1 MSKLVILEIRDADNE
16 QRYPVTLR
24 IGDSINSMSVAIHG
38 YLPPAQD
45 LRKSYD
51 HFNTC
56 RRECNLGSSRKLEH
70 INKGKIVNYSIK
82 QLGDSLENNINS
94 WLTFGDNYFQPIR
107 DKIIEVLSHER
118 GKEQGKGKVRFI
130 IQTDDVDLWG
140 LPWHLW
146 DKFQQFEVE
155 PVISNFQA
163 ISNTQLIKSQHTI
176 RILVILGSSIGI
188 NTDADLVLLKESI
201 VDLNAEITTKV
212 AINSTQLNQQLWE
225 QNWDILFFA
234 GHSSSKYDYSH
245 GMLDLSETESIS
257 IKDLKY
263 GLENAIKHGL
273 KLAIF
278 NSCDGMGLVNELAS
292 LQIPAVIAMRERV
305 PDEVAQ
311 KFLEHFLQAF
321 ARERKSLPDSV
332 MDARKKLHGMEGEYP
347 FASWLPMIYE
357 HLGVEPP
364 TWDELLK
371 GNEEEW
377 QRVSIWRNLRTVLV
391 ASVLVTGAVMGVRWL
406 GLLEP
411 LELPAY
417 DYLMGQRQSEPI
429 DSRITVVEISQEEVD
444 KYGGYP
450 IKESAL
456 AEIVNKVEK
465 YKPAALGLNISRNQP
480 RIKDNRDITAR
491 KNWIKSFQ
499 ENQNFYT
506 VCSYQSSAGD
516 HAPPPEFSPKQL
528 TEQVGFVDFFDDNIQ
543 DNKYQTVR
551 RQLLSYDPNY
561 LPKSSKCSTP
571 YSFSF
576 LLAFSFLSS
585 QNRPLQVNE
594 NTKNWQL
601 DRVIFN
607 RLASHT
613 GGYQSLDGNS
623 SQILLNYRANPRPA
637 KIVSLTDIVEGKVG
651 ESAIKGRVV
660 IVGYTAGV
668 ARDDFNTPY
677 GPMPAVWIHAHMTS
691 QILSAVMDNPKRPL
705 LWDLPKWGHLQWGDA
720 VFVWLWALTGGVLVI
735 YVRPRLY
742 LTIVTCAASLL
753 LYYICLAILNQG
765 GWMPL
770 VPSALALVA
779 TGSGLVIYK
788 ISKNRQPE

>member
-1 MSKLVILEIRDADNE
+1 MSKLVILEIRNADSE

-24 IGDSINSMSVAIHG
+24 IGDNIHTLNSTGG
-38 YLPPAQD
+38 YFPPAKD
-45 LRKSYD
+45 LKQTYD
-51 HFNTC
+51 
-56 RRECNLGSSRKLEH
+56 NLQQERNDRGFGFYRKLEVMK
-70 INKGKIVNYSIK
+70 KGKITKTSVKKTAVHVENSVNNW
-82 QLGDSLENNINS
+82 LNS
-94 WLTFGDNYFQPIR
+94 KDDCFHEVQEKLL
-107 DKIIEVLSHER
+107 EVLIAEEGNIR
-118 GKEQGKGKVRFI
+118 LM
-130 IQTDDVDLWG
+130 IQTDDIYLWR

-146 DKFQQFEVE
+146 SKFDRFKVE
-155 PVISNFQA
+155 PVFSRLHSNA
-163 ISNTQLIKSQHTI
+163 NTQSNLKLIKSKSKV
-176 RILVILGSSIGI
+176 RILVILGDSTDI
-188 NTDADLVLLKESI
+188 NIDADLILLKESI
-201 VDLNAEITTKV
+201 ASNDAEIVTLRATSSSDLND
-212 AINSTQLNQQLWE
+212 QLWE

-234 GHSSSKYDYSH
+234 GHSSSGDDYSY
-245 GMLDLSETESIS
+245 GQLKLSETETIA

-278 NSCDGMGLVNELAS
+278 NSCDCMGLVNELAS

-311 KFLEHFLQAF
+311 KFLEYFLQEFAGARKSLRESVRK
-321 ARERKSLPDSV
+321 ARER
-332 MDARKKLHGMEGEYP
+332 LHGMNIEYP
-347 FASWLPMIYE
+347 CASWLPMIYE

-364 TWDELLK
+364 TWDELLR
-371 GNEEEW
+371 GNEEER
-377 QRVSIWRNLRTVLV
+377 QRVSIWRNLRAVLV
-391 ASVLVTGAVMGVRWL
+391 ASVLVTGAVMGVRWM

-417 DYLMGQRQSEPI
+417 DHLMRQRQPEPI
-429 DSRITVVEISQEEVD
+429 DPRITVVQISQEEVD

-491 KNWIKSFQ
+491 KDWIKSFQ

-516 HAPPPEFSPKQL
+516 YAPPPEFSPKQL
-528 TEQVGFVDFFDDNIQ
+528 TEQVGFVDFFDNNIQ

-551 RQLLSYDPNY
+551 RQFLSYDPNY

-585 QNRPLQVNE
+585 HNLSLQVNQ
-594 NTKNWQL
+594 NTKTWQW

-637 KIVSLTDIVEGKVG
+637 KIVSLTDIVEGKVP
-651 ESAIKGRVV
+651 ESAIKGRLV

-668 ARDDFNTPY
+668 ARDDFDTPY
-677 GPMPAVWIHAHMTS
+677 GQMPAVWIHAHMTS

-705 LWDLPKWGHLQWGDA
+705 LWVLPQWGHLQWADA
-720 VFVWLWALTGGVLVI
+720 AFVWLWALTGGVLVI

-770 VPSALALVA
+770 VPSALALVV
-779 TGSGLVIYK
+779 TGSGLVIHK
-788 ISKNRQPE
+788 ISQNRQPE

>member
-24 IGDSINSMSVAIHG
+24 ICDSMNYQNFQSTVSG
-38 YLPPAQD
+38 KFPPAKD
-45 LRKSYD
+45 LIENYDNLKRNRMDGGFGSY
-51 HFNTC
+51 
-56 RRECNLGSSRKLEH
+56 RKLEKLKKAQVTNVSVKELANAVE
-70 INKGKIVNYSIK
+70 ISVNNW
-82 QLGDSLENNINS
+82 LNFPDSE
-94 WLTFGDNYFQPIR
+94 FQEVR
-107 DKIIEVLSHER
+107 DLLLKVLSAH
-118 GKEQGKGKVRFI
+118 KNDVRVMI
-130 IQTDDVDLWG
+130 ETDNISLWSF
-140 LPWHLW
+140 PWHLW
-146 DKFQQFEVE
+146 NKFQEFEVE
-155 PVISNFQA
+155 PSFALLTTNIDS
-163 ISNTQLIKSQHTI
+163 QLNQENYKSKI
-176 RILVILGSSIGI
+176 RILVILGDSSDI
-188 NTDADLVLLKESI
+188 NVEADLKILQESI
-201 VDLNAEITTKV
+201 AQNDAEITTLT
-212 AINSTQLNQQLWE
+212 ATNSSKLDDELWN

-234 GHSSSKYDYSH
+234 GHSSSEDDYSQ
-245 GMLDLSETESIS
+245 GKLALSETESIA

-278 NSCDGMGLVNELAS
+278 NSCDGMGLVKELAS
-292 LQIPAVIAMRERV
+292 LEIPAIIAMRERV

-311 KFLEHFLQAF
+311 KFLEHFLNSF
-321 ARERKSLPDSV
+321 AREKKSLRDSV
-332 MDARKKLHGMEGEYP
+332 MQARKKLHVMDIEYP
-347 FASWLPMIYE
+347 CASWLPMIYE
-357 HLGVEPP
+357 HRAVEPP

-371 GNEEEW
+371 GNEEER
-377 QRVSIWRNLRTVLV
+377 QRVSIWRNLRAVLV

-406 GLLEP
+406 GILEP

-417 DYLMGQRQSEPI
+417 DYLMRQRQPEPI
-429 DSRITVVEISQEEVD
+429 DPRITVVQISQEEVD

-456 AEIVNKVEK
+456 AEIVNKVAK

-480 RIKDNRDITAR
+480 RIKDNRDVIAR
-491 KNWIKSFQ
+491 KNWIKTFQ

-516 HAPPPEFSPKQL
+516 YAPPPELSPKQL
-528 TEQVGFVDFFDDNIQ
+528 TEQVGFVDFFDNNIQ
-543 DNKYQTVR
+543 DNKYQIVR

-561 LPKSSKCSTP
+561 LPSYSKCSTP

-576 LLAFSFLSS
+576 LLAFSFLSFHDI
-585 QNRPLQVNE
+585 PLQVNQ
-594 NTKNWQL
+594 NTKTWEGGG
-601 DRVIFN
+601 VIFN

-637 KIVSLTDIVEGKVG
+637 KIVSLTDIVEGKVP
-651 ESAIKGRVV
+651 ESAIKGRLV

-668 ARDDFNTPY
+668 ARDDFDTPY
-677 GPMPAVWIHAHMTS
+677 GQMPAVWIHAHMTS

-705 LWDLPKWGHLQWGDA
+705 LWDLPKWGHLQWADA

-735 YVRPRLY
+735 YLCPRLH
-742 LTIVTCAASLL
+742 LTIVTCIASLL
-753 LYYICLAILNQG
+753 LYHICLAILNQG

-770 VPSALALVA
+770 VPSALAFVA
-779 TGSGLVIYK
+779 TGSGLVIHK
-788 ISKNRQPE
+788 ISQNRQPE

>member
-1 MSKLVILEIRDADNE
+1 MTKLVILEIRDADNE

-24 IGDSINSMSVAIHG
+24 ICDSINYQNFQSTVSG
-38 YLPPAQD
+38 KFPPAKD
-45 LRKSYD
+45 LIESYD
-51 HFNTC
+51 
-56 RRECNLGSSRKLEH
+56 NLKRNRMDRGFGSYRKLEKLKKAQVTNVSVKELADAVE
-70 INKGKIVNYSIK
+70 ISVNNW
-82 QLGDSLENNINS
+82 LNFPDS
-94 WLTFGDNYFQPIR
+94 DFQDVR
-107 DKIIEVLSHER
+107 DLLLKVLSAHKNDVRVIIE
-118 GKEQGKGKVRFI
+118 
-130 IQTDDVDLWG
+130 TDNISLWSF
-140 LPWHLW
+140 PWHLW
-146 DKFQQFEVE
+146 NKFQEFEVE
-155 PVISNFQA
+155 PSFCLLTTNINSDLGQINY
-163 ISNTQLIKSQHTI
+163 KDKI
-176 RILVILGSSIGI
+176 RILVILGENSDI
-188 NTDADLVLLKESI
+188 NIAVDLQLLEESI
-201 VDLNAEITTKV
+201 DHNNAEIKTLT
-212 AINSTQLNQQLWE
+212 ATNSSKLDDELWK

-234 GHSSSKYDYSH
+234 GHSYSENDYSQ
-245 GMLDLSETESIS
+245 GKLALSETESIA

-278 NSCDGMGLVNELAS
+278 NSCDGMGLVKELAS
-292 LQIPAVIAMRERV
+292 LEIPAIIAMRERV

-311 KFLEHFLQAF
+311 KFLEHFLNAF
-321 ARERKSLPDSV
+321 AREKKSLRDSV
-332 MDARKKLHGMEGEYP
+332 MQARKKLHVMDIQYP
-347 FASWLPMIYE
+347 CASWLPMIYE
-357 HLGVEPP
+357 HRAVEPP

-371 GNEEEW
+371 GNEEER
-377 QRVSIWRNLRTVLV
+377 QRVSIWGNLRTVLV
-391 ASVLVTGAVMGVRWL
+391 ASVLVTGAVMGVRWM
-406 GLLEP
+406 GILES

-585 QNRPLQVNE
+585 HNLPLQVNE

-637 KIVSLTDIVEGKVG
+637 KIVSLTDIVEGKVP
-651 ESAIKGRVV
+651 ESAIKGRLV